1 MAQLE
6 INNYT
11 LTPLNPDG
19 TPNTNLPE
27 LSGTL
32 PPTESVDFASMGQ
45 RFQLVLECEMSGTYS
60 DSSTADVAATFVRY
74 NPAMFVDPFS
84 KYPFAASFPAAGYL
98 LQIPNT
104 TVGIFPMPLSFVNG
118 GQFVSCNE
126 NGSVSLEV
134 TSGTEFTITHS
145 FRITNDIEGYV
156 ISQNID
162 NQKRLTRNSINNAEE
177 FQIDRPTVFGT
188 QKAINALVATRQ
200 RNFTLVADELS
211 VNFRA
216 SFDGYDQN
224 GDAVFPMTVTYER
237 ESLPVSGIST
247 FADTIVTISFE
258 DPSAVITDDEL
269 CVLLT
274 ERKLL
279 SNVAGYEKDLDLK
292 EVKLVSTGSTATIS
306 GPFKGPVIYD
316 HSAGVT
322 SVSFVLD
329 HTELELSIDYD
340 LHAVF
345 QYATGPSD
353 QSTIHNVV
361 KTTTIDFDTLAVD
374 FDMSAEFYSR
384 NGNHAES
391 FTATVM
397 ERIVNVLTID
407 RADYNAL
414 ASLPFTTF
422 EYDAVY
428 VRFALRDS
436 NGTELYTG
444 DCIKNTTTLVFN
456 TNDKIQVVEDGGT
469 IRFVAKAFRIPYEN
483 FQNLPN
489 LGTEAINEYTF
500 RWEIFFTA
508 QADDRYNYNF
518 YYDNA
523 LTVRQYENAIE
534 SPSDSPKVSNIRF
547 LDPSSGLPIGN
558 WCDLQRVQVLADVEE
573 LTDETYVQVFVDK
586 FPLGSDFNNDFALEE
601 QDAVGH
607 TLPAY
612 VVIEELSTDLVSNL
626 TAQPVSNTVS
636 FLLDVSNLS
645 NELDKYRISI
655 MTYNLQP

>member
-6 INNYT
+6 ILNYT

-19 TPNTNLPE
+19 TDNTNLPE

-45 RFQLVLECEMSGTYS
+45 RFKLVLECEMSGTYS
-60 DSSTADVAATFVRY
+60 DSSTADVAATYVRY
-74 NPAMFVDPFS
+74 NPAMFVDPYS
-84 KYPFAASFPAAGYL
+84 KYPFAASFPTAGYL

-104 TVGIFPMPLSFVNG
+104 TVGTYPMPLSFVNG
-118 GQFVSCNE
+118 GQFVLCNE
-126 NGSVSLEV
+126 NGSVQLEV
-134 TSGTEFTITHS
+134 TSATEFTITHI

-188 QKAINALVATRQ
+188 QKALNALVSTKQ

-211 VNFRA
+211 VLFKA
-216 SFDGYDQN
+216 SFDGYDQD

-237 ESLPVSGIST
+237 DSVAVSGLST
-247 FADTIVTISFE
+247 FADTIVTMSFD
-258 DPSAVITDDEL
+258 DPSSLITDDEL
-269 CVLLT
+269 CVLLA

-292 EVKLVSTGSTATIS
+292 EVKLVSTGSTGTIS
-306 GPFKGPVIYD
+306 GPFKGPVVYN
-316 HSAGVT
+316 HAAGIT
-322 SVSFVLD
+322 SVSFVVD

-345 QYATGPSD
+345 EYSTGPSTK
-353 QSTIHNVV
+353 STIHNVV

-374 FDMSAEFYSR
+374 FDMSSEFYSR
-384 NGNHAES
+384 NGNHAED

-397 ERIVNVLTID
+397 ERVVNVLTID
-407 RADYNAL
+407 RADYNTL
-414 ASLPFTTF
+414 ASLPFTSF
-422 EYDAVY
+422 ANDAVY
-428 VRFALRDS
+428 VRFALMDS

-444 DCIKNTTTLVFN
+444 NVIKNTTTQVFE
-456 TNDKIQVVEDGGT
+456 TNASIQVVEDGGT

-489 LGTEAINEYTF
+489 LGTEATNEYTF

-508 QADDRYNYNF
+508 SADDRYNYNF
-518 YYDNA
+518 YCDNI
-523 LTVRQYENAIE
+523 LTVRPYENATDA
-534 SPSDSPKVSNIRF
+534 PSNSPKVSDIRF
-547 LDPSSGLPIGN
+547 LDPSTGLPIGN
-558 WCDLQRVQVLADVEE
+558 WCDLQIVQVLATVEE
-573 LTDETYVQVFVDK
+573 LTDETYVQVFIDK
-586 FPLGSDFNNDFALEE
+586 YPLGADFNNDFALEE
-601 QDAVGH
+601 SDAVS
-607 TLPAY
+607 TSLPAY
-612 VVIEELSTDLVSNL
+612 VVIDQLSSDLVSNL
-626 TAQPVSNTVS
+626 TSQPVNNTVS
-636 FLLDVSNLS
+636 FLLDVSELS
-645 NELDKYRISI
+645 DSLDKYRISV